1 MYINMPVNVISKAC
15 EKCPRLRIIVTREY
29 SGDKIYNVEIEC
41 ANYDECLNALDMYE
55 KGLDKHDDNGTD

>member
-29 SGDKIYNVEIEC
+29 SGDKICDVEIEC

-55 KGLDKHDDNGTD
+55 KGNKDDNNGTN